1 MYFPRTQKK
10 KTLKKKIR
18 SKIPNSS
25 NLYKPAVPFIKRIK
39 GELRNVPHSLDG
51 LFFLTLLPQDTNTGL
66 RGALETH
73 TIEFKCILSAF

>member
-1 MYFPRTQKK
+1 MYKKFFFYLLFLHKNSLCISQERKK
-10 KTLKKKIR
+10 KKPLKKIR

-51 LFFLTLLPQDTNTGL
+51 LFFLTLLP
-66 RGALETH
+66 
-73 TIEFKCILSAF
+73 

>member
-1 MYFPRTQKK
+1 MYKVFFFISSSFIKILYVFPKNAKNKK
-10 KTLKKKIR
+10 KPLKKIR

-51 LFFLTLLPQDTNTGL
+51 LSFLTLLP
-66 RGALETH
+66 
-73 TIEFKCILSAF
+73 